1 LIILIFK
8 QYRKV
13 YLSEFLEQRN
23 WGLPL
28 AVKVAVAHLSGND
41 DSFREA
47 LKQIGTIEDLNSSST
62 PVVIK
67 VGVFNHQAQNHTSV
81 EVLKAIIDSFTK
93 APKIYIV
100 ESDNYIGKGL
110 ERLQIWKQLF
120 NERVVPFNLSE
131 DSNLKKVKVAD
142 EEIGLSH
149 LLFKP
154 NVFVSTHILRKYE
167 RGSILKNLLGLI
179 PDPKKARFHR
189 KLEPALL
196 DMYEAIGGIDL
207 AVLDGTY
214 LRYGTSSNP
223 HIGPNGDKYKTATD
237 VVLLGRDPVA
247 VETVGLFLAGLN
259 PEKTP
264 IIQEAVKR
272 KLGTGDMKKIR
283 IVGDSLERLEE
294 EVALGLRAFKKSR
307 PKGAQTWGGR
317 ANQAFKELMNEGYFR
332 LPNKRTIDDITTA
345 LQAKGLETQDK
356 KDKIMAAL
364 IRRVKNGALQ
374 SSKNLDRQLFW
385 TE

>member
-1 LIILIFK
+1 M
-8 QYRKV
+8 
-13 YLSEFLEQRN
+13 
-23 WGLPL
+23 
-28 AVKVAVAHLSGND
+28 KVAVAHLSGND

>member
-1 LIILIFK
+1 L
-8 QYRKV
+8 V
-13 YLSEFLEQRN
+13 AE
-23 WGLPL
+23 
-28 AVKVAVAHLSGND
+28 VAVAHLNRND
-41 DSFREA
+41 DSFRKA
-47 LKQIGTIEDLNSSST
+47 LKQIDTIEDLNSPST
-62 PVVIK
+62 PVIIK

-100 ESDNYIGKGL
+100 ESDNYIGKGS

-131 DSNLKKVKVAD
+131 DTDLKKVKVAD

-179 PDPKKARFHR
+179 PDPKKARFHK

-223 HIGPNGDKYKTATD
+223 HIGPDGDKYKTATD
-237 VVLLGRDPVA
+237 VVLLGRDSVA
-247 VETVGLFLAGLN
+247 VETVGLALAGLN
-259 PEKTP
+259 PERTP
-264 IIQEAVKR
+264 IIQEAVRR
-272 KLGTGDMKKIR
+272 KLGIGDMKEIR
-283 IVGDSLERLEE
+283 IVGDSLGRLEE
-294 EVALGLRAFKKSR
+294 EVALGLRAFKKLQ

-317 ANQAFKELMNEGYFR
+317 ANRAFGELMNEGYFA
-332 LPNKRTIDDITTA
+332 LPNKRTIDDVMEA
-345 LQAKGLETQDK
+345 LQAKGLETQSK
-356 KDKIMAAL
+356 KDKIRAAL

-374 SSKNLDRQLFW
+374 SSQNLDTQLFW

>member
-1 LIILIFK
+1 M
-8 QYRKV
+8 
-13 YLSEFLEQRN
+13 
-23 WGLPL
+23 
-28 AVKVAVAHLSGND
+28 AVKVAVAHLSRND
-41 DSFREA
+41 DPFREA
-47 LKQIGTIEDLNSSST
+47 LKQMGTIEDLNSPST
-62 PVVIK
+62 SVVIK

-100 ESDNYIGKGL
+100 ESDNYIGNGL

-131 DSNLKKVKVAD
+131 DSDLKKVKVAD

-179 PDPKKARFHR
+179 PDRKKARFHR
-189 KLEPALL
+189 KLENALL

-223 HIGPNGDKYKTATD
+223 HIGPDGDKCKTATD
-237 VVLLGRDPVA
+237 IVLLGRDSVA
-247 VETVGLFLAGLN
+247 VETVGLVLAGLN
-259 PEKTP
+259 PERTP

-272 KLGTGDMKKIR
+272 RLGIGNMKGIR
-283 IVGDSLERLEE
+283 IVGDSLGRLEE
-294 EVALGLRAFKKSR
+294 EVALGLRALKKSR

-317 ANQAFKELMNEGYFR
+317 ANRAFRELMSEGYFG
-332 LPNKRTIDDITTA
+332 LPNKRTIDDVMKA
-345 LQAKGLETQDK
+345 LQAKGLETMGK
-356 KDKIMAAL
+356 KDKIIAAL
-364 IRRVKNGALQ
+364 IRRVKNRALQ
-374 SSKNLDRQLFW
+374 SSKNLDKQLFW